1 MIEELVF
8 PGATIALLV
17 VIIVREV
24 LRSLKEN
31 EVHQQIRDL
40 YVWHSKTD
48 EDGVPVWYV
57 RRSLED
63 TIIKLAENM
72 EKQTELLRIMVDNQK
87 QMIRGT
93 YKDNK

>member
-1 MIEELVF
+1 MADLIF
-8 PGATIALLV
+8 PGTTLTLLAF
-17 VIIVREV
+17 IIVREI

-63 TIIKLAENM
+63 TIVKLAENM
-72 EKQTELLRIMVDNQK
+72 EKQTELLRVMVENQK
-87 QMIRGT
+87 QMIKGI
-93 YKDNK
+93 YKGEK